1 MCELKV
7 IVDQTVAFENA
18 IYAKETKNSVVVTDI
33 LGKSKEFKNYTI
45 TEVNITKEQLTL
57 SPTRTQN

>member
-7 IVDQTVAFENA
+7 IVDETITFENA
-18 IYAKETKNSVVVTDI
+18 VYAKQTKDSVVVTDI
-33 LGKSKEFKNYTI
+33 MGKSKEFKNFTI

-57 SPTRTQN
+57 SPTKTQN

>member
-7 IVDQTVAFENA
+7 VIDKNVVFENVF
-18 IYAKETKNSVVVTDI
+18 YATTTGSNVVVKDI

-45 TEVNITKEQLTL
+45 KEVNIAAEKLTL
-57 SPTRTQN
+57 SSKKQN

>member
-7 IVDQTVAFENA
+7 IVDKAVVFENA
-18 IYAKETKNSVVVTDI
+18 VYVKATNDSVTVTDI

-45 TEVNITKEQLTL
+45 TEVNITNEQLAL
-57 SPTRTQN
+57 SPIINQN